1 MSFSSHEA
9 RINQARVDAD
19 SDPNLDTS
27 IAANGVGDIAQAL
40 LHGESG
46 GDSFLGM
53 GPIAGSPKNRHDTI
67 ADVFIN
73 VAAASFNF
81 AGQQL
86 KNIID
91 EFVDLFRVETLRD
104 AGKIANI
111 AEYDGYDPPSADERT
126 FNFFWHDGLLNQ
138 SRTSVENRG
147 LFSVLSVPV
156 NPFWPMNPF
165 DLQTRFGRR
174 IRFDP

>member
-1 MSFSSHEA
+1 
-9 RINQARVDAD
+9 
-19 SDPNLDTS
+19 
-27 IAANGVGDIAQAL
+27 
-40 LHGESG
+40 
-46 GDSFLGM
+46 M
-53 GPIAGSPKNRHDTI
+53 GPIASASPKNRHDTI

-104 AGKIANI
+104 AGKVANI

-138 SRTSVENRG
+138 SRTSLENRG
-147 LFSVLSVPV
+147 LFSVLSRETVLSRESV
-156 NPFWPMNPF
+156 LADESVLTYNPFWPTNPF
-165 DLQTRFGRR
+165 
-174 IRFDP
+174 